1 MKITAPAQQD
11 KKLRIGEMAR
21 LAGVTV
27 RTIRY
32 YEQLGLLG
40 SSRRNLSEHRR
51 YSRKDLLYLRR
62 IQQLKGYGLSL
73 REIGEIVDL
82 AAQDPSGE
90 KRRLMLLSRYQEKR
104 RQALARRE
112 QLEAYLRELDWHI
125 EQLRRV
131 RNFQAC
137 PGQEC
142 AACEFRP
149 VCRLAETANEE
160 HRYGES
166 P

>member
-1 MKITAPAQQD
+1 MKQAMSAQE
-11 KKLRIGEMAR
+11 KKQLRIGEMAR
-21 LAGVTV
+21 LGGVTV

-40 SSRRNLSEHRR
+40 SCRRNNSQHRR

-62 IQQLKGYGLSL
+62 IRQLKGYGLSL
-73 REIGEIVDL
+73 REIGEIIDL

-90 KRRLMLLSRYQEKR
+90 KRRLMLLVRYEEKKAEALIR
-104 RQALARRE
+104 RAQLA
-112 QLEAYLRELDWHI
+112 AYLRELDWHI
-125 EQLRRV
+125 EQLKRV

-137 PGQEC
+137 PGEEC

-149 VCRLAETANEE
+149 VCRLAEP
-160 HRYGES
+160 ES
-166 P
+166 KENG

>member
-1 MKITAPAQQD
+1 MNTSAPVQEE

-40 SSRRNLSEHRR
+40 SSRSNQSQHRR
-51 YSRKDLLYLRR
+51 YSRKDLLYLHR

-73 REIGEIVDL
+73 REIGEIIEL
-82 AAQDPSGE
+82 ASQDPSGE
-90 KRRLMLLSRYQEKR
+90 RRRLMLLARYREKKLEALER
-104 RQALARRE
+104 RAR
-112 QLEAYLRELDWHI
+112 LEAYLRELDWHI
-125 EQLRRV
+125 EQLKKV

-137 PGQEC
+137 PGEEC
-142 AACEFRP
+142 RACEFRP
-149 VCRLAETANEE
+149 VCRLAEIED
-160 HRYGES
+160 GEKQ
-166 P
+166 